1 MVGDKMNYS
10 LAPSEDGKYIIL
22 TVRGEINRKIALQQN
37 LEAHALGRKLGV
49 NRYLVDVTAAKNTDT
64 VKDSYDFAY
73 TDMHITEGIDNTAR
87 VATVV
92 SPDDHSHDFIETVCR
107 NSGLNLTLF
116 TDFEQAV
123 QHLLKG

>member
-22 TVRGEINRKIALQQN
+22 TVRGEINRKIALQRN

-73 TDMHITEGIDNTAR
+73 TDMHITLWR
-87 VATVV
+87 R
-92 SPDDHSHDFIETVCR
+92 SPDAC
-107 NSGLNLTLF
+107 SGYQTLRH
-116 TDFEQAV
+116 V
-123 QHLLKG
+123 GVPGG